1 MKGPDCP
8 YSHNRAETKQEG
20 EFMEKRQLRAEL
32 KKRLLELT
40 NLPAAGHFE
49 KSKKACENL
58 ISTPQFRRSSVIMFF
73 LSMPH
78 ETDTTPAIRNAWQEG
93 KTVAVPKV
101 NWRQKNMTPVRIDS
115 LETGLVIEAAGLRN
129 PEDGARI
136 PVDEIDLVIVP
147 GLAFDR
153 SGNRLGTGNAYYD
166 KFFDEGNLVATR
178 CGLAFSEQLIDS
190 IPAEE
195 HDKPMDLL
203 VTDEEIIYFN
213 KPDIGE

>member
-1 MKGPDCP
+1 
-8 YSHNRAETKQEG
+8 
-20 EFMEKRQLRAEL
+20 MEKRQLRAEL

-40 NLPAAGHFE
+40 NLPVAGRFE

-58 ISTPQFRRSSVIMFF
+58 VSTPQFQRSAVIMIF
-73 LSMPH
+73 LSLPY
-78 ETDTTPAIRNAWQEG
+78 EIDTTPAVRNAWQHG

-101 NWRQKNMTPVRIDS
+101 DWRQKNMTPVRIDS
-115 LETGLVIEAAGLRN
+115 LETGLAIEVAGLRN
-129 PEDGARI
+129 PVDGTRVPAG
-136 PVDEIDLVIVP
+136 EIDLVVVP
-147 GLAFDR
+147 GIAFDR

-166 KFFDEGNLVATR
+166 KFFDDRNLVATR

-213 KPDIGE
+213 KPDSGE